1 MNKHISLAI
10 LVLAIATLASA
21 QNTAPSYIDKGFSS
35 LEFKVGKN
43 GLLQVPVT
51 PNVNVLYQKNI
62 AKHLSVVFYSE
73 IAKSI
78 FNTDPDQK
86 YLVLNNFWWRE
97 TVGIGG
103 TFGRKSLNN
112 NLFLMAGGNYYRSHT
127 YVDEELKPELI
138 TAKLRPEL
146 GLLYNLKWGKK
157 RVYFSFQHYIPLYP
171 LNLFFAREL
180 TKTTSLGVGFK
191 LNQRE

>member
-1 MNKHISLAI
+1 MNKLI
-10 LVLAIATLASA
+10 LIFLLLSAAASQVFA
-21 QNTAPSYIDKGFSS
+21 QVSDPSFIDKGFSS

-86 YLVLNNFWWRE
+86 YLVQNNFWWRE
-97 TVGIGG
+97 TVGFGG

-127 YVDEELKPELI
+127 YVDEALKPELI

-171 LNLFFAREL
+171 LNLFFAKEL
-180 TKTTSLGVGFK
+180 TKTTSLGIGFK

>member
-10 LVLAIATLASA
+10 LVLAIATLSSA
-21 QNTAPSYIDKGFSS
+21 QNTAPSYTDKGFSS

-51 PNVNVLYQKNI
+51 PHVNVLYQKNI
-62 AKHLSVVFYSE
+62 AKHLSVVCYSE

-86 YLVLNNFWWRE
+86 YLLINNFWWRE

-112 NLFLMAGGNYYRSHT
+112 NLFLMAGGNYYRSYT
-127 YVDEELKPELI
+127 YVDEALKPELI

-180 TKTTSLGVGFK
+180 TRATSVGIGFK
-191 LNQRE
+191 LNQK

>member
-10 LVLAIATLASA
+10 LVLAIATLVSA
-21 QNTAPSYIDKGFSS
+21 QNTVPSYIDKGFSS

-43 GLLQVPVT
+43 GLLQIPVT
-51 PNVNVLYQKNI
+51 PHVNVLYQKNI
-62 AKHLSVVFYSE
+62 AKHLSVVCYSE

-86 YLVLNNFWWRE
+86 YLIINNFWWRE
-97 TVGIGG
+97 AVGIGG
-103 TFGRKSLNN
+103 TFGRKSFNN

-127 YVDEELKPELI
+127 FVDEALKPELI

-171 LNLFFAREL
+171 LNLFLAKEL
-180 TKTTSLGVGFK
+180 TRATSVGIGLK
-191 LNQRE
+191 LNQK